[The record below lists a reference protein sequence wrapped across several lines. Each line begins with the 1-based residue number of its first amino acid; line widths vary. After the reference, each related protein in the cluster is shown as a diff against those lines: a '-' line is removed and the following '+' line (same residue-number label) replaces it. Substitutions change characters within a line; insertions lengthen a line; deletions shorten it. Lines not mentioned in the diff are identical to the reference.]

1 MVLLKTYRKY
11 LLIAAV
17 AVLCSMFMVMDEV
30 NAADKPIRPTD
41 VTTAS
46 SGNEMVLLEGTF
58 NYLAK
63 AEILARI
70 NEIRKEACYEGVWD
84 PRNSSRRLTSSD
96 YVPLKWSSDLE
107 WIAQIRAAEA
117 VVHWDH
123 HRPKDNEAEEPTT
136 FSRNG
141 VSRWYE
147 DIAWNPTADIIGG
160 INQWYGEKEDWVN
173 KTSGKVTGHY
183 TSMIDPRCLYVG
195 IGAFDPVT
203 GYGAIAGEL
212 NKQSGLNESQSAA
225 IGECFQTIEVKK
237 SKMTITPDSP
247 QSVRK
252 GDTVA
257 LSLKA
262 QTSYDNDLGGSWSP
276 AITDVIL
283 TGTATWKSGNTSIA
297 TVDSKGVVTGVAPGD
312 VKITATYG
320 GKNYTFDVTVTK
332 PLEAISLDETAICI
346 HNNEKQTLKI
356 IPDPIDTA
364 DSLEAEWTSKDPS
377 VAKVNDQG
385 VVTAVGP
392 GKTKITATIEDLSA
406 SCEVTVSTYDFV
418 SVENGLATVKCPNC
432 GKTTTARVPTDF
444 WVFWNKESETSSSTQ
459 IPAGME
465 AGAVVYYNT
474 RYLSYSATADL
485 TLADFEA
492 TASDPENCLI
502 DTDEQKV
509 TFLKAG
515 KYTITIYPK
524 YNPEAKKTYD
534 VTIVKELESVELTAE
549 QTGSDPGSTVTLKAT
564 PEGGKGTIKYT
575 FYRIEK
581 DGTETVIR
589 ESGNSS
595 SCWQSLS
602 EPGDYTFRVDAV
614 DTGDNDHK
622 VSSNKVKAHIH
633 DYQWVKTEDGI
644 ATLRCPG
651 CGAEKTGR
659 VPTSFY
665 VYWRD
670 ASESG
675 GHYYSSVPSGLE
687 VEDAA
692 GYMFSGVEYS
702 DGSGNTLSGFTV
714 TATEPDGCTID
725 PSTRKITFH
734 KAGLHEI
741 TFSPKY
747 NPELKKVYTIK
758 VVKALEAVA
767 LTADPENQQTYGGKV
782 QLKAV
787 PDGGKGRLTYQFVC
801 VDADGQETVIQETD
815 TNDSCEWTPA
825 KAGPYA
831 LRVDVT
837 DAGDG
842 NRKVSG
848 SLNYTIAKADHPPV
862 LPAESINVANSV
874 KELSNDILAETPG
887 WEFAETDLG
896 KELVAGETAEFT
908 ATYKGEDAGNY
919 ETLTAIVKVF
929 RSTCDHA
936 KWEMRNEKA
945 PTCKEPGWSGDK
957 YCLLCEQVFEA
968 GHEIPV
974 TEDHVAGKSVIENN
988 VDPGCETQGSYDV
1001 VVYCDVCS
1009 KELTRETVTVPATG
1023 HAWDEGEIT
1032 AYPTADADGVRTFTC
1047 GNCGQVRTEPIPK
1060 DVDEITPSEEMAENA
1075 PVDDSIPVVSTSKI
1089 KTVSN
1094 LKKKQMSVK
1103 FPSNA
1108 AVDNYRI
1115 QYRLAG
1121 KATWKN
1127 AWSAGTDS
1135 YIIKGLKR
1143 YSLCEFRIAGFMKQP
1158 DGTWARGNWSK
1169 VAYRYANAVAL
1180 KSAKAGKKSITM
1192 TWAKDAKATGYQV
1205 QYSLKSNMKGAT
1217 TITVKGKAKTKY
1229 TIKGLKSG
1237 KKYYVKVRPIKKSG
1251 KTYIGSLSKA
1261 KAVKVK

>member
-1 MVLLKTYRKY
+1 MTWYTW
-11 LLIAAV
+11 
-17 AVLCSMFMVMDEV
+17 
-30 NAADKPIRPTD
+30 N
-41 VTTAS
+41 
-46 SGNEMVLLEGTF
+46 G
-58 NYLAK
+58 
-63 AEILARI
+63 
-70 NEIRKEACYEGVWD
+70 
-84 PRNSSRRLTSSD
+84 
-96 YVPLKWSSDLE
+96 
-107 WIAQIRAAEA
+107 
-117 VVHWDH
+117 
-123 HRPKDNEAEEPTT
+123 AEEIFYQIPLSDMT
-136 FSRNG
+136 
-141 VSRWYE
+141 
-147 DIAWNPTADIIGG
+147 NPVI
-160 INQWYGEKEDWVN
+160 
-173 KTSGKVTGHY
+173 
-183 TSMIDPRCLYVG
+183 
-195 IGAFDPVT
+195 
-203 GYGAIAGEL
+203 
-212 NKQSGLNESQSAA
+212 
-225 IGECFQTIEVKK
+225 KK
-237 SKMTITPDSP
+237 
-247 QSVRK
+247 
-252 GDTVA
+252 
-257 LSLKA
+257 
-262 QTSYDNDLGGSWSP
+262 
-276 AITDVIL
+276 
-283 TGTATWKSGNTSIA
+283 
-297 TVDSKGVVTGVAPGD
+297 
-312 VKITATYG
+312 
-320 GKNYTFDVTVTK
+320 
-332 PLEAISLDETAICI
+332 
-346 HNNEKQTLKI
+346 
-356 IPDPIDTA
+356 
-364 DSLEAEWTSKDPS
+364 
-377 VAKVNDQG
+377 
-385 VVTAVGP
+385 
-392 GKTKITATIEDLSA
+392 
-406 SCEVTVSTYDFV
+406 STYDHDYV
-418 SVENGLATVKCPNC
+418 WQGTDENGLATLKCSKC
-432 GKTTTARVPTDF
+432 GDVVTGKAPTSFSLWWQDMEEGGYYYSHSSMRLGVDGKAAYMTNNLQYSTEADNTF
-444 WVFWNKESETSSSTQ
+444 STIVAES
-459 IPAGME
+459 
-465 AGAVVYYNT
+465 
-474 RYLSYSATADL
+474 D
-485 TLADFEA
+485 
-492 TASDPENCLI
+492 DPENCI
-502 DTDEQKV
+502 VNNANHTVSFKKKGTYVV
-509 TFLKAG
+509 TV
-515 KYTITIYPK
+515 YPK
-524 YNPEAKKTYD
+524 YNPTLKKTC
-534 VTIVKELESVELTAE
+534 TFQIVDPVSAVKISTDE
-549 QTGSDPGSTVTLKAT
+549 GSDLMVGGRVGIKAET
-564 PEGGKGTIKYT
+564 EGGIGKLQYT
-575 FYRIEK
+575 FHIK
-581 DGTETVIR
+581 DPSGKEVLNW
-589 ESGNSS
+589 SGNSS
-595 SCWQSLS
+595 STSYTYWQWSPEMS
-602 EPGDYTFRVDAV
+602 G
-614 DTGDNDHK
+614 DHK
-622 VSSNKVKAHIH
+622 VVVEVVDSKASENTITSDPFTLHIH

-644 ATLRCPG
+644 ATLRCPK
-651 CGAEKTGR
+651 CGQETTGK
-659 VPTSFY
+659 VPTDIT
-665 VYWRD
+665 VLWKN
-670 ASESG
+670 AANTG
-675 GHYYSSVPSGLE
+675 GYTYSPPKGLE
-687 VEDAA
+687 VGDAVE
-692 GYMFSGVEYS
+692 YWVYNVEYS
-702 DGSGNTLSGFTV
+702 ADSDRKFGDLV
-714 TATEPDGCTID
+714 ITASDPEGCTID
-725 PSTRKITFH
+725 RTTETITFQ

-1023 HAWDEGEIT
+1023 HAWNEGVIT

-1143 YSLCEFRIAGFMKQP
+1143 YSLCEFRIAGYMKQP

-1169 VAYRYANAVAL
+1169 TAYRYANAVAL

-1192 TWAKDAKATGYQV
+1192 TWAKDAKSTGYQV